1 LAVVGAAGP
10 SGEALLAAGAAD
22 YASREELCSPLLS
35 RLLRHLSALHKA
47 GEQAGQLQQD
57 PLTGVA
63 NRQLFLQVLQQS
75 LTRARSQ
82 QSPLALLVINFDNF
96 KNINDSFGY
105 RAGDLLMRN
114 MARRL
119 TQCAAGQH
127 AVARIG
133 GDEFALIIERCQ
145 QREAAE
151 QFARRLIDEL
161 SAPVMLDNY
170 PVVVSVS
177 IGAAL
182 YPEASD
188 NAEGLLKRAV
198 LAMRQAKLE
207 RGSSLQLYSEE
218 TKLESL
224 QRLSLEADLRKAL
237 RRNEF
242 ELHYQPRVDLISGET
257 LGMESLIRW
266 RHPTRGWVSPQEF
279 IPVAEESGLIIPIG
293 YWTIK
298 QACDDMN
305 AFTKAGY
312 GHLEVAVNLSFKQLQ
327 DSLFVETATR
337 IIEQSGVDASQL
349 EFELTETAIMSNF
362 QQTYDGMMALAK
374 LGITFSLDDFGTGF
388 SSFAHI
394 QKLPISALKIDRSFI
409 RRVIENNDD
418 AVIVRAIINLAH
430 SLRLRVIGEGVE
442 TLEQV
447 QFLWQHCCD
456 QVQGY
461 YFSPAIPAAD
471 FCRLV
476 DQRATVTA

>member
-1 LAVVGAAGP
+1 
-10 SGEALLAAGAAD
+10 
-22 YASREELCSPLLS
+22 
-35 RLLRHLSALHKA
+35 
-47 GEQAGQLQQD
+47 
-57 PLTGVA
+57 
-63 NRQLFLQVLQQS
+63 
-75 LTRARSQ
+75 
-82 QSPLALLVINFDNF
+82 
-96 KNINDSFGY
+96 
-105 RAGDLLMRN
+105 
-114 MARRL
+114 
-119 TQCAAGQH
+119 
-127 AVARIG
+127 VARIG

-476 DQRATVTA
+476 DQRVTVTA